1 MSVTY
6 ADWIA
11 EAQSKLSRV
20 SESARLDSQ
29 LILAHVLNKDITHLL
44 TWPDKS
50 IPENLIATLQE
61 LLKRRSTG
69 EPMAYILGQC
79 EFWGLTFDVNS
90 DVLVPRADTE
100 IVIETI
106 LKMVN
111 ELKLEQ
117 PRILDLGT
125 GSGAIAIALASEL
138 PTAKV
143 TAVDVSSAALTVA
156 QHNARKL
163 LLDNISFV
171 VSDWF
176 EAISKQS
183 FDIIVSNPPYIAE
196 ADPHLASLVYEPTLA
211 LTAKDAGYADL
222 ALLIQQA
229 PDYSLSGWL
238 FLEHGYSQSDKVRR
252 LMQENNYEQ
261 ITSVKDLAGHER
273 CTFGKMPSNG

>member
-6 ADWIA
+6 ADWVSK
-11 EAQSKLSRV
+11 AQSKLTSI

-29 LILAHVLNKDITHLL
+29 LILAHALNKDMTHLL

-50 IPENLIATLQE
+50 IPENLIHALQA
-61 LLKRRSTG
+61 LLGRRLAG

-79 EFWGLTFDVNS
+79 EFWGLTLDVNS
-90 DVLVPRADTE
+90 DVLIPRADTE
-100 IVIETI
+100 VVIETI
-106 LKMVN
+106 LKVVN
-111 ELKLEQ
+111 DLGLEQ

-138 PTAKV
+138 PIAKV

-156 QHNARKL
+156 QLNANKHRLK
-163 LLDNISFV
+163 NISFV
-171 VSDWF
+171 VSNWF
-176 EAISKQS
+176 DAITGQA

-196 ADPHLASLVYEPTLA
+196 ADPHLASLVYEPEIA

-229 PDYSLSGWL
+229 PDYAASGWL
-238 FLEHGYSQSDKVRR
+238 FLEHGYNQSEKVRHI
-252 LMQENNYEQ
+252 MQQCDYQ
-261 ITSVKDLAGHER
+261 QVVSVKDLAGHER
-273 CTFGKMPSNG
+273 CTFGKIPNHG